1 MSKELTGLDQRL
13 NAAAITARSSVAHY
27 DITTLRLF
35 VSVVEQGNIAQAS
48 RINHIAASA
57 ISKRISDHEG
67 RAGVNLLYRLRGGVE
82 PTEAGR
88 AMLLRAKRI
97 LQLLEDMDCLLYTS
111 PSPRDS

>member
-1 MSKELTGLDQRL
+1 MSKELTDLDQRL
-13 NAAAITARSSVAHY
+13 NAAASTTRSSVAHY

-35 VSVVEQGNIAQAS
+35 VSVVEHRNIAQAS

-57 ISKRISDHEG
+57 ISKRISDLDG
-67 RAGVNLLYRLRGGVE
+67 RAGVNLLYRLRDGVE

-97 LQLLEDMDCLLYTS
+97 LLLKSGKICNALI
-111 PSPRDS
+111 